1 MTEKKRIIDHTGIKI
16 YTISRYDRSD
26 ENEIR
31 LSTHT
36 DDYILVSD
44 FENLIR
50 KLGKPEVLQKVI
62 KSVMFGSADNFDLAL
77 LLSAP
82 DQDKK

>member
-1 MTEKKRIIDHTGIKI
+1 MEPKKRIIDHTGIKV
-16 YTISRYDRSD
+16 
-26 ENEIR
+26 
-31 LSTHT
+31 HT
-36 DDYILVSD
+36 LCYGDMIGLNQCPNQDCEDYIRVQD

-82 DQDKK
+82 DQEKK

>member
-1 MTEKKRIIDHTGIKI
+1 MTDKKRIIDYTGMKI
-16 YTISRYDRSD
+16 YTLNRYEDIDGKRF
-26 ENEIR
+26 
-31 LSTHT
+31 STHT
-36 DDYILVSD
+36 DDYILVED

-62 KSVMFGSADNFDLAL
+62 KSVMFGSSESLDIAS